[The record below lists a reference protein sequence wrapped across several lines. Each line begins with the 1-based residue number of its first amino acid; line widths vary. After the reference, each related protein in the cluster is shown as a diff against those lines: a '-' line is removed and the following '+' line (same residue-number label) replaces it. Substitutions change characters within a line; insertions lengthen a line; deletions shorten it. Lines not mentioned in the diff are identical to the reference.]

1 MFSLMAL
8 TWDPLYEHLSKGFM
22 GQPCFQVLDHWFGR
36 RVWREGSN
44 HEKSC
49 AGRPGT
55 SRQACL
61 LLGFDIEYCNKEKH
75 FLDSSSVGT
84 HSLFSR
90 HALCGAT

>member
-8 TWDPLYEHLSKGFM
+8 TWAPLYEHLSKGFM

-36 RVWREGSN
+36 RVCREGSN

-55 SRQACL
+55 SRQKCHCWDL
-61 LLGFDIEYCNKEKH
+61 ILNTVTRK
-75 FLDSSSVGT
+75 T
-84 HSLFSR
+84 LFR
-90 HALCGAT
+90 FVERGH